1 MESIDKLIS
10 ENNYEK
16 ALEEC
21 LNQNLYNLAF
31 LLSKIV
37 KVNKFNNQIQS
48 SINDLPSF
56 HKNDVGSVVIES
68 LVKRV
73 LLCCNWTTSENLCN
87 IWKKMSKDDNL
98 NWDNIKIVSS
108 EPTDYYCVINRPPN
122 NIKIDKKKTILFRME
137 PNMENDQRQW
147 TDEWANPKTEDF
159 LFLGSHNLYLN
170 NFEWH
175 LSKNY
180 EQLSTEIIEKN
191 DSLSKVLTTILSD
204 KYYDKGHIKRVD
216 FVKFL
221 EKKGVTVDVFGGN
234 KFLWKNY
241 KGPLPYHKKDDSLLP
256 YKYSFN
262 CENHSIKNYCTE
274 KLIDGILSETLIFY
288 SGCYNVK
295 DYIDEKA
302 FVYLELSNFEKDYQ
316 TIKTAIEEDWWSQR
330 LPYIKEAKKKILN
343 DLQFFP
349 RLHKIINSF

>member
-1 MESIDKLIS
+1 MASIDKLIA
-10 ENNYEK
+10 ENNNEQ
-16 ALEEC
+16 AVEEC
-21 LNQNLYNLAF
+21 INQNLYNLAF
-31 LLSKIV
+31 LLSKIM
-37 KVNKFNNQIQS
+37 KINKFDNKIQS
-48 SINDLPSF
+48 NINDLPSF
-56 HKNDVGSVVIES
+56 QKTISEKS
-68 LVKRV
+68 FEKRV
-73 LLCCNWTTSENLCN
+73 VLCCSWTTSENLCN
-87 IWKKMSKDDNL
+87 TWKKMSKNNL
-98 NWDNIKIVSS
+98 IWDNIKIVSS
-108 EPTDYYCVINRPPN
+108 EPADYYCVINRPPD

-147 TDEWANPKTEDF
+147 SEEWANPKTEDF
-159 LFLGSHNLYLN
+159 LFIGSHNLYLN

-180 EQLSTEIIEKN
+180 QQLSTENIEKD
-191 DSLSKVLTTILSD
+191 DSLSNVLTTILSD
-204 KYYDKGHIKRVD
+204 KYIDKGHIKRVD

-221 EKKGVTVDVFGGN
+221 EKKGITVDVFGGN
-234 KFLWKNY
+234 RFLWKNY
-241 KGPLPYHKKDDSLLP
+241 KGSLPYHNKDESLLP

-274 KLIDGILSETLIFY
+274 KLIDGILSETLTFY

-316 TIKTAIEEDWWSQR
+316 TIKTAIDEDWWSQR

-349 RLHKIINSF
+349 RLHKIINSV

>member
-1 MESIDKLIS
+1 MASIDKLIA
-10 ENNYEK
+10 ENNNEQ
-16 ALEEC
+16 AVEEC
-21 LNQNLYNLAF
+21 INQNLYNLAF
-31 LLSKIV
+31 LLSKIM
-37 KVNKFNNQIQS
+37 KINKFDNKIQS
-48 SINDLPSF
+48 NINDLPSF
-56 HKNDVGSVVIES
+56 QKTISEKS
-68 LVKRV
+68 FEKRV
-73 LLCCNWTTSENLCN
+73 LLCCSWTTSEHLCN
-87 IWKKMSKDDNL
+87 IWKKMSKDNNL
-98 NWDNIKIVSS
+98 TWDNIKIVSS
-108 EPTDYYCVINRPPN
+108 EPADYYCVINRPPD

-147 TDEWANPKTEDF
+147 GEEWANPKTEEF
-159 LFLGSHNLYLN
+159 LFVGSHNLYLN

-180 EQLSTEIIEKN
+180 EQLSTEIIEK
-191 DSLSKVLTTILSD
+191 DDALSNVLTTILSD
-204 KYYDKGHIKRVD
+204 KYLDKGHIKRVD

-221 EKKGVTVDVFGGN
+221 EKKGITVNVFGGN
-234 KFLWKNY
+234 RFLWKNY
-241 KGPLPYHKKDDSLLP
+241 KGSLPYHNKDDSLLP

-274 KLIDGILSETLIFY
+274 KLIDGILSETLTFY

-316 TIKTAIEEDWWSQR
+316 TIKTAIDEDWWSQR

-349 RLHKIINSF
+349 RLHKIINSV